1 MSGSNLN
8 PNSVIYD
15 HRPTISPKPS
25 PPKKPAPQAQA
36 QQNLNE
42 LLLARNSLKV
52 SSVSSLS
59 NLLAMDEQRLSQSN
73 SSQEQAA
80 DTGANNNNNNEK
92 FNFNKSNTL
101 PGKSQ
106 GLLSGSSSSSIQ
118 SNSRFPIYNVN
129 FNEPERKTTS
139 TVSLASSLGPT
150 DELGGSDDDI
160 IDLK

>member
-1 MSGSNLN
+1 MN

-15 HRPTISPKPS
+15 HHRPTISPKPS

-42 LLLARNSLKV
+42 LLLARSSLKV

-59 NLLAMDEQRLSQSN
+59 NLLAMDEQRLSQPN
-73 SSQEQAA
+73 TPA
-80 DTGANNNNNNEK
+80 DTSAI
-92 FNFNKSNTL
+92 NKSNTL

-106 GLLSGSSSSSIQ
+106 GILSGSSSSSIQ